1 MDSDPQSDL
10 THSLGWDADSL
21 EKSLGRL
28 MYLATEDYRP
38 VVQDTILHHTEGVDL
53 IPSNM
58 DLSSITFEILEH
70 IGTIDVIDGRDE
82 KWTKEINVVA
92 WNGGKPKIDVRD
104 WNSSHD
110 RMSRGITLT
119 EEQAEKMTM
128 ALVQRFRARA
138 EHNLNKPAR
147 DDMAR

>member
-1 MDSDPQSDL
+1 MANTND
-10 THSLGWDADSL
+10 
-21 EKSLGRL
+21 
-28 MYLATEDYRP
+28 
-38 VVQDTILHHTEGVDL
+38 V
-53 IPSNM
+53 
-58 DLSSITFEILEH
+58 TFEIMEH
-70 IGTIDVIDGRDE
+70 IGVIDEINNREE

-119 EEQAEKMTM
+119 EEQAEKMTK